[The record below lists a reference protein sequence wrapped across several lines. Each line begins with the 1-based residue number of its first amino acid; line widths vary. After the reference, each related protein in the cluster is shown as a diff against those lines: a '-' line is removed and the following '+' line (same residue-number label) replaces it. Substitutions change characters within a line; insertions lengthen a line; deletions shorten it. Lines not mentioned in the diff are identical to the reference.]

1 MQAVSAA
8 PSRFGTVEPRPQKF
22 FVASRNPA
30 NLSIDRSIGFAVQ
43 GFDEFY
49 RDRHP
54 MQPGDLVA
62 LYATNPLKG
71 FVATVEVIGELY
83 YDEQLIW
90 EGRDGRVYPYRYA
103 TTPRFVLEEG
113 RSLDPREFLDELE
126 IAYDL
131 RDRNRWGVM
140 FQNAVREIPRADFA
154 LIERRLRELA
164 ASD

>member
-1 MQAVSAA
+1 MV
-8 PSRFGTVEPRPQKF
+8 GRPQKF

-30 NLSIDRSIGFAVQ
+30 NLLIDRGIGFTVQ

-54 MQPGDLVA
+54 MQRADLVA

-71 FVATVEVIGELY
+71 FVATVEVVGEMY
-83 YDEQLIW
+83 YDEKPIW

-103 TTPRFVLEEG
+103 TAPRVVLEEG
-113 RSLDPREFLDELE
+113 RSLNPRELLDELE

-140 FQNAVREIPRADFA
+140 FQNAVREVPRGDFQ
-154 LIERRLRELA
+154 LIEHRLSELA
-164 ASD
+164 QQST